1 MHLAKFIATYYTH
14 IRILF
19 EMLDIYQFA
28 LREWQ
33 MTSKQSPLNI
43 STRKA
48 LVVTAEIER

>member
-28 LREWQ
+28 LREWH
-33 MTSKQSPLNI
+33 MTSKTVAIEHLHQK
-43 STRKA
+43 STRSYYKN
-48 LVVTAEIER
+48 